1 MNTEEKND
9 KSGYLSTQT
18 HIHSLIHTIKL
29 YVYTHTH
36 THTHT
41 HTWTYKHG
49 HTHTHTHT
57 RTHTHTHT
65 PIHTPTHK
73 ERNNYTICSDND
85 CNVDNTD
92 AKVLVTT
99 EGFMS
104 EVRSWSAPVW
114 QLSGRPIVA
123 GTDELNSLIF
133 IKSKIPLYLV
143 MTDQS
148 ASSTASMPTL
158 PSSLLSRF

>member
-1 MNTEEKND
+1 MD
-9 KSGYLSTQT
+9 IQT
-18 HIHSLIHTIKL
+18 R
-29 YVYTHTH
+29 THTH

-41 HTWTYKHG
+41 P
-49 HTHTHTHT
+49 
-57 RTHTHTHT
+57 

-73 ERNNYTICSDND
+73 ERNYTICSDND

-148 ASSTASMPTL
+148 ASSTASTPTL

>member
-36 THTHT
+36 THTHMDIQT
-41 HTWTYKHG
+41 R
-49 HTHTHTHT
+49 THTHTHT
-57 RTHTHTHT
+57 RTHTHTHTHT

-92 AKVLVTT
+92 AKVLYHNH
-99 EGFMS
+99 EYNEKG
-104 EVRSWSAPVW
+104 
-114 QLSGRPIVA
+114 SGGHRFWKCKTHSQIGPIMA
-123 GTDELNSLIF
+123 LLICI
-133 IKSKIPLYLV
+133 IK
-143 MTDQS
+143 QS
-148 ASSTASMPTL
+148 IGIINLHNQTIYFHL
-158 PSSLLSRF
+158 WII